1 MLKGQLGA
9 AGGDAAEAYVI
20 AHEYGHHISN
30 LTGVLAKAQSSGNTT
45 GPASAQVRLEL
56 QADCYAG
63 AWLKNAASDPIS
75 PIKSITADDV
85 NRAVDAALAVGDD
98 RIQLK
103 STGAV
108 TPESWTHGSSAMRKR
123 WLAIGFND
131 GDPSQCNTFTAD
143 ALRQR
148 LIKYLGSKRRLVA
161 EIGRLFTASG
171 ALTALD
177 LFTGTTR
184 VAQEFCRRGGFVT
197 CVDTAAYAEVLA
209 QCYIVTDAGEVD
221 PGEINEAIRRLSA
234 LPERRGY
241 VTEVFC
247 ERARYFHPD
256 NGVRIDAIRD
266 GIDDLYGDSPLR
278 PLLLTS
284 LLEAADR
291 VDSTVGVQMAYLKEW
306 APRALRPLRL
316 VPPVLA
322 PGTGRALRGNA
333 ATLVRDLEPV
343 DLAYLDPPYNQHR
356 YFNNYHVWETLIRWD
371 APEHYGVA
379 CKRVDARDDDN
390 RSPFNSRRT
399 MPEALG
405 AVIADVR
412 ATTVVVSFS
421 NEGFVPLA
429 ELVELCAVRGHPV
442 EVLSF
447 DTRRYIGH
455 RLGVFGPDG
464 RKVGVPGPER
474 NTEYMLVSTPDPDL
488 LSR

>member
-1 MLKGQLGA
+1 M
-9 AGGDAAEAYVI
+9 
-20 AHEYGHHISN
+20 
-30 LTGVLAKAQSSGNTT
+30 
-45 GPASAQVRLEL
+45 
-56 QADCYAG
+56 
-63 AWLKNAASDPIS
+63 
-75 PIKSITADDV
+75 
-85 NRAVDAALAVGDD
+85 
-98 RIQLK
+98 
-103 STGAV
+103 
-108 TPESWTHGSSAMRKR
+108 
-123 WLAIGFND
+123 
-131 GDPSQCNTFTAD
+131 
-143 ALRQR
+143 
-148 LIKYLGSKRRLVA
+148 
-161 EIGRLFTASG
+161 
-171 ALTALD
+171 
-177 LFTGTTR
+177 
-184 VAQEFCRRGGFVT
+184 
-197 CVDTAAYAEVLA
+197 
-209 QCYIVTDAGEVD
+209 
-221 PGEINEAIRRLSA
+221 
-234 LPERRGY
+234 
-241 VTEVFC
+241 
-247 ERARYFHPD
+247 
-256 NGVRIDAIRD
+256 
-266 GIDDLYGDSPLR
+266 
-278 PLLLTS
+278 
-284 LLEAADR
+284 
-291 VDSTVGVQMAYLKEW
+291 
-306 APRALRPLRL
+306 
-316 VPPVLA
+316 
-322 PGTGRALRGNA
+322 
-333 ATLVRDLEPV
+333 